1 MDDGFYHAVACCDK
15 RFAPS
20 SLDVD
25 QWASPLMLP
34 LEEASR
40 RRWDPD
46 AFEPLL
52 ELARVEKQVTPI
64 LQSHQKCGYKTDDH
78 QKTIINPMAVL
89 FRRIK
94 VKFLTKGKLKKYL
107 IYAIVEVLLIVIGIL
122 LALTLNTWQNNTK
135 NRSIEKDYISDLIID
150 LRQDTSYFNVRRM
163 KNIKK
168 KAEALNQAKAYLLG
182 TYQIKDTLLF
192 LNTVGYGAR
201 YSRVVATSNNSTY
214 TELVSTGNLR
224 IIENREIR
232 KEIINY
238 YGSKDAAT
246 KTIQGSK
253 TGYLDYINSLR
264 SFKKEAPN
272 QISRS
277 DQRRMLRKLKE
288 DSFYGLINQEL
299 TFADGLEIHFKKGLE
314 NGKRLI
320 QTLQAYR
327 NEIK

>member
-1 MDDGFYHAVACCDK
+1 MT
-15 RFAPS
+15 
-20 SLDVD
+20 
-25 QWASPLMLP
+25 M
-34 LEEASR
+34 
-40 RRWDPD
+40 
-46 AFEPLL
+46 
-52 ELARVEKQVTPI
+52 
-64 LQSHQKCGYKTDDH
+64 
-78 QKTIINPMAVL
+78 L

-94 VKFLTKGKLKKYL
+94 VKFLTKGKLKKYI

-135 NRSIEKDYISDLIID
+135 NRSIESDYISDLIID
-150 LRQDTSYFNVRRM
+150 LRQDTSYFNVRRI

-224 IIENREIR
+224 IIEDREIR

-253 TGYLDYINSLR
+253 TG
-264 SFKKEAPN
+264 
-272 QISRS
+272 
-277 DQRRMLRKLKE
+277 
-288 DSFYGLINQEL
+288 
-299 TFADGLEIHFKKGLE
+299 
-314 NGKRLI
+314 
-320 QTLQAYR
+320 
-327 NEIK
+327 

>member
-1 MDDGFYHAVACCDK
+1 
-15 RFAPS
+15 
-20 SLDVD
+20 
-25 QWASPLMLP
+25 
-34 LEEASR
+34 
-40 RRWDPD
+40 
-46 AFEPLL
+46 
-52 ELARVEKQVTPI
+52 
-64 LQSHQKCGYKTDDH
+64 
-78 QKTIINPMAVL
+78 MAVL

-122 LALTLNTWQNNTK
+122 LALTLSTWQNNTK
-135 NRSIEKDYISDLIID
+135 NRSIERDYISDLIID

-288 DSFYGLINQEL
+288 GPFYGLINQEL

>member
-1 MDDGFYHAVACCDK
+1 M
-15 RFAPS
+15 
-20 SLDVD
+20 
-25 QWASPLMLP
+25 
-34 LEEASR
+34 
-40 RRWDPD
+40 
-46 AFEPLL
+46 
-52 ELARVEKQVTPI
+52 
-64 LQSHQKCGYKTDDH
+64 
-78 QKTIINPMAVL
+78 
-89 FRRIK
+89 
-94 VKFLTKGKLKKYL
+94 
-107 IYAIVEVLLIVIGIL
+107 
-122 LALTLNTWQNNTK
+122 
-135 NRSIEKDYISDLIID
+135 
-150 LRQDTSYFNVRRM
+150 
-163 KNIKK
+163 
-168 KAEALNQAKAYLLG
+168 NQAKAYLLG

-224 IIENREIR
+224 IIEDREIR

-272 QISRS
+272 QISTS

-288 DSFYGLINQEL
+288 DLFYGLINQEL

-314 NGKRLI
+314 NGKGLI
-320 QTLQAYR
+320 QTLEVYR